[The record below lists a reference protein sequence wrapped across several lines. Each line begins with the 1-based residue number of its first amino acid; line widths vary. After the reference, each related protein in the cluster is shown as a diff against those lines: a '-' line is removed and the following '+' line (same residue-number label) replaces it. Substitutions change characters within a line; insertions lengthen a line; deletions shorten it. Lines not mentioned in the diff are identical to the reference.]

1 MQLPEPM
8 DIKEDIS
15 KRIRLCGDDDVCIK
29 MAVWFGNRL
38 PAYLWSHLKDQLTG
52 KGVSWQ
58 GMLSVFSNHVQNAAR
73 WAMGQAAWEDFIDG
87 ILKEIDTRYRTRSI
101 MDYIK

>member
-29 MAVWFGNRL
+29 MAVWFG
-38 PAYLWSHLKDQLTG
+38 
-52 KGVSWQ
+52 
-58 GMLSVFSNHVQNAAR
+58 
-73 WAMGQAAWEDFIDG
+73 IDCPHIYG
-87 ILKEIDTRYRTRSI
+87 RI
-101 MDYIK
+101 